1 MSNWAHKKRDMV
13 LVMNW
18 KNHFF
23 FGLLFLFVSPLY
35 AQDKSEALSTLLKMA
50 GANAVIEEF
59 VEEIALE
66 QAKARIIASGEE
78 GLSDME
84 KSLYL
89 ASFNVKEMNNSLHH
103 SFMQALTLDEIKG
116 LMAFFDRPVV
126 KKMLAADRLNGLSD
140 GTISSK
146 QYLRSI
152 LNNPPSKQRIAL
164 MRELVDVSLYVE
176 QQVYL
181 NGLITLEKN
190 KVPKE
195 YHGAYGEEEAQQLEY
210 YVESYKQNMAD
221 LLKPEMRLTFMRVYE
236 SLSDD
241 EIARLIQLMT
251 SQERL
256 RYQSVLVDGLAE
268 VMSEGIRRG
277 IIAVL
282 AHRAER
288 SS

>member
-1 MSNWAHKKRDMV
+1 MFDWARKKQGMT
-13 LVMNW
+13 LIMNW
-18 KNHFF
+18 KNHLFC
-23 FGLLFLFVSPLY
+23 GALFLFVSPLY
-35 AQDKSEALSTLLKMA
+35 AQDKAEVLSTLLNMA
-50 GANAVIEEF
+50 GANSVIEEF

-66 QAKARIIASGEE
+66 QVKARIIASGKG
-78 GLSDME
+78 GLSDSE

-89 ASFNVKEMNNSLHH
+89 ASFDPKEMNDSLHR
-103 SFMQALTLDEIKG
+103 SFMQAFTLDEMKELI
-116 LMAFFDRPVV
+116 AFFDRPVI
-126 KKMLAADRLNGLSD
+126 KKMLAADRLNERSD

-152 LNNPPSKQRIAL
+152 LNNPPSEKRITL
-164 MRELVDVSLYVE
+164 MRELVDASLYVE

-195 YHGAYGEEEAQQLEY
+195 YHGTYGEEEAQQLEY
-210 YVESYKQNMAD
+210 YVENYKQNMAD

-236 SLSDD
+236 NLSDD
-241 EIARLIQLMT
+241 EIVRLIQLMK
-251 SQERL
+251 SQDRL
-256 RYQSVLVDGLAE
+256 RYQSVLVDGLAK

-282 AHRAER
+282 AHRAAR